1 MFVTRIRIVLA
12 VLLVLVSAALSNAR
26 TSSGAGHETRHRVKA
41 GETLWVIAAANYA
54 GDPREAIWRI
64 EQRNGLNGADIRA
77 GTVLLLPP

>member
-1 MFVTRIRIVLA
+1 MFVTRIWIVLA

-54 GDPREAIWRI
+54 GDPREGVWKLR
-64 EQRNGLNGADIRA
+64 QRNHLV
-77 GTVLLLPP
+77 GTTLRLGQTLVLPG

>member
-1 MFVTRIRIVLA
+1 MFGPRTWIVLA

-26 TSSGAGHETRHRVKA
+26 TSNGAGHETRHRVKA
-41 GETLWVIAAANYA
+41 GETLWEIAAASYA

-64 EQRNGLNGADIRA
+64 ERRNGLNGADIRA